1 MKVMFEHHLALTEKV
16 MDMQLM
22 RQNVV
27 ASNLS
32 NLTTPNY
39 KARRLEF
46 EDNLQ
51 SALNLDARGKM
62 TRSEEGHIPAAFHPE
77 TFGPDMEK
85 DMPYRVIHGDDNVD
99 LDKEMAVMAKNTMRY
114 NALTTVLKKG
124 FDGLR
129 EVIADGGR

>member
-1 MKVMFEHHLALTEKV
+1 MKSLFPSHMGLTEKV

-27 ASNLS
+27 ASNLA

-39 KARRLEF
+39 KARNLEF

-51 SALNLDARGKM
+51 AALNLDARGKM
-62 TRSEEGHIPAAFHPE
+62 TRSDQKHIPAAFHAE

-85 DMPYRVIHGDDNVD
+85 GMAYRVIHGDDTVD
-99 LDKEMAVMAKNTMRY
+99 LDKEMATMAKNTMRY
-114 NALTTVLKKG
+114 NALTTVLKRG

-129 EVIADGGR
+129 DIMTGA

>member
-1 MKVMFEHHLALTEKV
+1 MKVMFEHYIPLTEKV
-16 MDMQLM
+16 MDMQLI

-39 KARRLEF
+39 KARRLKF
-46 EDNLQ
+46 EENLQ

-62 TRSEEGHIPAAFHPE
+62 TRSDERHVPAAFHAE

-85 DMPYRVIHGDDNVD
+85 DVPYRVIHGDDNVD
-99 LDKEMAVMAKNTMRY
+99 LDKEMALMAKNTMRY
-114 NALTTVLKKG
+114 NTLTTVLKKS

-129 EVIADGGR
+129 DVITEGGR